1 MGVGAIGVALVFMV
15 SSAFEPLGQYAQRLP
30 HTRCPAIRR
39 LGIQRCVPTLGAAVK
54 GVVARHQHIASGGD
68 DLAPV
73 AGRAVVL
80 AWGWGD
86 GHGLFQ
92 FKILNGQPLCF
103 QFFRIQ
109 GGCQLQHMGLGCAG
123 E

>member
-1 MGVGAIGVALVFMV
+1 
-15 SSAFEPLGQYAQRLP
+15 
-30 HTRCPAIRR
+30 
-39 LGIQRCVPTLGAAVK
+39 GAAMK

-86 GHGLFQ
+86 GHGLVHYEITLS
-92 FKILNGQPLCF
+92 KKYLVISVEPL
-103 QFFRIQ
+103 
-109 GGCQLQHMGLGCAG
+109 